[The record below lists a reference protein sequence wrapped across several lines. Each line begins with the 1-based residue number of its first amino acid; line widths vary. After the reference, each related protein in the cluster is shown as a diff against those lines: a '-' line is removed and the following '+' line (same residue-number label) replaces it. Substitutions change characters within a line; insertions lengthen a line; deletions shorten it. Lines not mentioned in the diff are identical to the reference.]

1 MEFEKAGHSV
11 DVERIFPAR
20 EHGSWSWFFIRIFK
34 GECNI
39 QDSKIK
45 DASKYDVVCFGG
57 PNWTRLSLPVARY
70 IREINGLEHKK
81 IGFFA
86 TTILW
91 PFFEWYILSA
101 YLLDLTFSRAIE
113 KKEGKIV
120 SSLTLSSF
128 FKSWVVSSDRGE
140 KKIKTFCKELEAPS
154 QSSKEYFLEQKEIG
168 GARFLTIIISSLLLV
183 SLFLQFFSSVIGSQV
198 ITWNEYLFLFVIGA
212 FAYIAVLTMLAGRIG
227 IFFVKYVIGVAL
239 IAELTMFSLFL
250 MPTVGGPIVLG
261 YILIFIIISLFRD
274 LKAVLF
280 TGLVAALGYVFLYFV
295 YPQRE
300 ILEIGLDF
308 KPDLD
313 LGLLLIIIVAISL
326 VTRTLQKHHLNLLD
340 AQDETEM
347 SRAVLEVKVGART
360 KELKEFSEG
369 LEEQVATRTK
379 ELQGKMEA
387 LEKFNRLAVGRELKM
402 IELKRDIADLKNEQK
417 TKSKKLKKEKKK
429 SVKEFGEEAMEIE
442 KKPKA
447 LERFQSL
454 AVERELKM
462 ITLKKEL
469 KKLKDSYDK

>member
-1 MEFEKAGHSV
+1 M
-11 DVERIFPAR
+11 
-20 EHGSWSWFFIRIFK
+20 
-34 GECNI
+34 
-39 QDSKIK
+39 
-45 DASKYDVVCFGG
+45 
-57 PNWTRLSLPVARY
+57 
-70 IREINGLEHKK
+70 
-81 IGFFA
+81 
-86 TTILW
+86 
-91 PFFEWYILSA
+91 
-101 YLLDLTFSRAIE
+101 
-113 KKEGKIV
+113 
-120 SSLTLSSF
+120 
-128 FKSWVVSSDRGE
+128 
-140 KKIKTFCKELEAPS
+140 
-154 QSSKEYFLEQKEIG
+154 
-168 GARFLTIIISSLLLV
+168 TIIISSLLLV
-183 SLFLQFFSSVIGSQV
+183 SFFLQFFSSAIGSQV

-347 SRAVLEVKVGART
+347 SRAVLEIKVGART